1 MKNIFTLLLAVCMLA
16 VTAIVAA
23 PDVGCAQSAVAL
35 ELKHYDIQMPVVSA
49 PLAIYQSQTPV
60 AVFDVTKPLAFVGS
74 DATTGNLLVYESLYG
89 IRNPLPAYE
98 LRPLHSY
105 GSTGIQDYG
114 LHNYN
119 YGVANP
125 LPSSILRVQ
134 RE

>member
-1 MKNIFTLLLAVCMLA
+1 MKNIFTLLFAVCMLA
-16 VTAIVAA
+16 VSAIVAT
-23 PDVGCAQSAVAL
+23 PDVVCAQSVSTL
-35 ELKHYDIQMPVVSA
+35 DLKRYDIQMPVVSA
-49 PLAIYQSQTPV
+49 PVAIYQSQTPV

-74 DATTGNLLVYESLYG
+74 DATTGNLLVYESIYG
-89 IRNPLPAYE
+89 IRNPWPAYE

-105 GSTGIQDYG
+105 GSTGNQDYA

>member
-1 MKNIFTLLLAVCMLA
+1 MKNIFTLLFAACMLA
-16 VTAIVAA
+16 VTAIVAT
-23 PDVGCAQSAVAL
+23 PDVGCAQSTATL

-49 PLAIYQSQTPV
+49 PVAIYQSQAAV

-74 DATTGNLLVYESLYG
+74 DATTGNLLVYESLFG
-89 IRNPLPAYE
+89 IRNPWPEYE

-105 GSTGIQDYG
+105 GSTGIRDYA